1 MKVAILG
8 LGVIGTT
15 YAYAFQK
22 AGHQV
27 EHILREAKRKEA
39 PDSLTVDLL
48 DGRYNSKGEVK
59 QDTYTVQI
67 ANPGTEYDFIFL
79 SVRNG
84 LIKEAVKTLKE
95 NYIRGTLVFFCN
107 FWNTRE
113 EVDEWADGYNYII
126 AFPTAGGYMETG
138 HLEGVLF
145 EHLMLESE
153 RNAQIPNYVE
163 LISLFTSADLKC
175 EIPHDMIEWIW
186 IHMAINSGVTSTAAR
201 SGNLEDP
208 QQLALNLMNNSSE
221 LSLAIKTIREAL
233 KVVEARGVNL
243 KLYKSEILPY
253 KIPIWIASRAMKIMF
268 AKNELT
274 RKIMTLHNDKQD
286 ILYCCE
292 SVYQTG
298 RELGV
303 NMPLME
309 SNLTGI
315 GISTK

>member
-1 MKVAILG
+1 
-8 LGVIGTT
+8 
-15 YAYAFQK
+15 
-22 AGHQV
+22 
-27 EHILREAKRKEA
+27 
-39 PDSLTVDLL
+39 
-48 DGRYNSKGEVK
+48 
-59 QDTYTVQI
+59 
-67 ANPGTEYDFIFL
+67 
-79 SVRNG
+79 
-84 LIKEAVKTLKE
+84 
-95 NYIRGTLVFFCN
+95 
-107 FWNTRE
+107 
-113 EVDEWADGYNYII
+113 
-126 AFPTAGGYMETG
+126 
-138 HLEGVLF
+138 
-145 EHLMLESE
+145 
-153 RNAQIPNYVE
+153 
-163 LISLFTSADLKC
+163 
-175 EIPHDMIEWIW
+175 MIEWIW

-201 SGNLEDP
+201 SGDLENP

-303 NMPLME
+303 NMPFME
-309 SNLTGI
+309 SNLAGI
-315 GISTK
+315 GTLIE

>member
-1 MKVAILG
+1 M
-8 LGVIGTT
+8 
-15 YAYAFQK
+15 
-22 AGHQV
+22 
-27 EHILREAKRKEA
+27 EA
-39 PDSLTVDLL
+39 
-48 DGRYNSKGEVK
+48 
-59 QDTYTVQI
+59 
-67 ANPGTEYDFIFL
+67 
-79 SVRNG
+79 
-84 LIKEAVKTLKE
+84 
-95 NYIRGTLVFFCN
+95 
-107 FWNTRE
+107 
-113 EVDEWADGYNYII
+113 
-126 AFPTAGGYMETG
+126 G

-145 EHLMLESE
+145 DHLMLESE
-153 RNAQIPNYVE
+153 RNAQIPNYAE

-201 SGNLEDP
+201 SGNLDDP
-208 QQLALNLMNNSSE
+208 QQLA
-221 LSLAIKTIREAL
+221 LAIKTIREAL

-253 KIPIWIASRAMKIMF
+253 KIPIWIASRAMKVMF

-315 GISTK
+315 GILTK